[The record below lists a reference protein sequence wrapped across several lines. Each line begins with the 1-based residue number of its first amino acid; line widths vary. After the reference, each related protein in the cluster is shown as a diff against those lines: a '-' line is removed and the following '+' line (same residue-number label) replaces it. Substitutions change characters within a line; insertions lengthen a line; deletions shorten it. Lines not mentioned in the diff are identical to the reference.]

1 MATKLTLKQIKEIAR
16 TGRVNDITSAPKN
29 FVKEPLNLI
38 GISCGVYG
46 CNGKLFQGEHT
57 KELYVIIGRCSNIF
71 YY

>member
-1 MATKLTLKQIKEIAR
+1 MATKLTLKQIKEIAII
-16 TGRVNDITSAPKN
+16 GRATDITSAPKA

-38 GISCGVYG
+38 GISHGVYG
-46 CNGKLFQGEHT
+46 CNGKLFQGEQT

>member
-1 MATKLTLKQIKEIAR
+1 MAAKLTLKQIKEIASI
-16 TGRVNDITSAPKN
+16 GRVIDITSAPED

-46 CNGKLFQGEHT
+46 CNGKLFQGEQS
-57 KELYVIIGRCSNIF
+57 KELYAIIGRCSNIF